1 MAENETAENDT
12 ESSVVTYT
20 DEKGLVHYAGRHSKA
35 YRKHLAQQ
43 KNADTVGP
51 PESGEVA
58 EPANEP
64 AAPADTPVRVVGTDP
79 VATEIVDG
87 KTARPARKADPK
99 S

>member
-1 MAENETAENDT
+1 MAENETAEQET
-12 ESSVVTYT
+12 ESSVVKYT
-20 DEKGLVHYAGRHSKA
+20 DEKGRVHYAGRHSKA

-43 KNADTVGP
+43 KNADTAGP
-51 PESGEVA
+51 SESGQVA
-58 EPANEP
+58 EPDSEP

-87 KTARPARKADPK
+87 KTARPTRKAEPK